1 MGGSCS
7 WAICRSQHSGEEPRD
22 EDEEGHRWEDK
33 PVEASLSGPF
43 PGYRTPSDISGE
55 ELEEEMLLPE
65 ALPGSSI
72 PSEAPE
78 AEHHQEADSLPGPWP
93 VPSTPSSTPGDPP
106 KEENQLRGPL
116 PRAGRP
122 SRYYRRR
129 RRGGKLAA
137 RTRPRGFCLLA
148 TVAEEPE
155 DETSIA
161 SGPGPQAGL
170 FFPTPEP
177 PLAAQDHLR
186 GVLILSGEQVNYIQQ
201 QLKLRRVASPSFLF
215 VWGLAHQ
222 GPDTRTRLCK
232 SRSRLPRREKDV
244 LQVTML

>member
-1 MGGSCS
+1 MGGCCS
-7 WAICRSQHSGEEPRD
+7 WAICRSRHSAEEARD
-22 EDEEGHRWEDK
+22 EDEE
-33 PVEASLSGPF
+33 EAQMGPSVL
-43 PGYRTPSDISGE
+43 PDT
-55 ELEEEMLLPE
+55 LVLPE
-65 ALPGSSI
+65 ALPVPSI

-78 AEHHQEADSLPGPWP
+78 AEHQQEADSLPGPWP
-93 VPSTPSSTPGDPP
+93 VPSTPSSTLGDPP
-106 KEENQLRGPL
+106 KEETPLRGPL

-129 RRGGKLAA
+129 RRGGRLAA
-137 RTRPRGFCLLA
+137 RTRPRGFRPLA
-148 TVAEEPE
+148 TVVEEPE
-155 DETSIA
+155 DKTFVA

-170 FFPTPEP
+170 FHPTPEP

-186 GVLILSGEQVNYIQQ
+186 GVLILSAGQVKYIQQ

-222 GPDTRTRLCK
+222 GPDSRTRLCK

-244 LQVTML
+244 LQLTML